1 MAKRERGWLTLQT
14 TKCTGNSTID
24 LWIGWL
30 KIPIRRRR
38 NTTATTQPGRAT
50 LGTRS

>member
-30 KIPIRRRR
+30 KIPIRRRQNYRDDTTGAR
-38 NTTATTQPGRAT
+38 NARNPR
-50 LGTRS
+50 